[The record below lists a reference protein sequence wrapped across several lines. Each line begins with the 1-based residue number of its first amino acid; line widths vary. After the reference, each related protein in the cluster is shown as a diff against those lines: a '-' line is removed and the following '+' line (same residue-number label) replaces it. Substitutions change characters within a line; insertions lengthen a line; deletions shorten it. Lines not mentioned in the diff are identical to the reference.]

1 MHTPDGRRGTR
12 RKEEPDKIK
21 AHGETVSEKKDKDR
35 IDNGHPIKKEVI

>member
-1 MHTPDGRRGTR
+1 MHTPDGRRKGTR

-21 AHGETVSEKKDKDR
+21 AHGESFSEKKDR